1 MTRVEDTSSGA
12 AAQPSIVPFGDA
24 ALLVVFGES
33 IDVELNRRAHA
44 LAALV
49 RRDRSMGAGWGLPV
63 PGYSSLLVPYD
74 PDRHS
79 LEDARRALATL
90 WSEAPRARL
99 EDADAAATIEIPTRY
114 GGADGPDL
122 ETVASQIHL
131 RPAEVV
137 ELHCSVTYRVFFLG
151 FSPGFAYLGVV
162 PPALQVPR
170 RATPRTRVPAGSVG
184 IAGAQTGIYPRETP
198 GGWQLIG
205 RTDESLWDVRREPP
219 ALLAP
224 GVRVR
229 FRPV

>member
-1 MTRVEDTSSGA
+1 MIRVGDTSPDA

-24 ALLVVFGES
+24 ALLVVFGEH
-33 IDVELNRRAHA
+33 IDVELNRRVHA

-49 RRDRSMGAGWGLPV
+49 RHERSMGAGWGLPI

-79 LEDARRALATL
+79 LEEARRALTTL
-90 WSEAPRARL
+90 GSEALQSRV
-99 EDADAAATIEIPTRY
+99 EDADAAVTIEIPTRY

-122 ETVASQIHL
+122 EAVASRVDL
-131 RPAEVV
+131 RPAQVI

-151 FSPGFAYLGVV
+151 FSPGFAYLGVL

-184 IAGAQTGIYPRETP
+184 IAGAQTGVYPRDTP

-205 RTDESLWDVRREPP
+205 RTEASLWDVRRDPP
-219 ALLAP
+219 ALMAP

-229 FRPV
+229 FRPA